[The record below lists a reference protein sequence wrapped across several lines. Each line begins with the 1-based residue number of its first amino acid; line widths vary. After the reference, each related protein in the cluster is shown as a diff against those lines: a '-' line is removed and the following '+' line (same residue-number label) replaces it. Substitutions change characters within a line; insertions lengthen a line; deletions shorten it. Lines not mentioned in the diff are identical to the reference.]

1 MELRVFSNTLEPLGA
16 IDELNTLIW
25 KIKYF
30 DVGTFS
36 LLAPI
41 TDNNSKLLLNG
52 NILVKHDGKQEVTDK
67 SGGIWRRAA
76 EITYV
81 HITTDENGQEQL
93 EAQGYMLSGWLSRRV
108 VTPQLNLTTTEQNIV
123 TTLVRNN
130 CGSGAAAR
138 RQFERFTILEQDDLG
153 GSAVEYSNDMYVDL
167 GLEVKGEAQAGKLGY
182 DILVNERERK
192 YGFYLYKGM
201 DLTADNNDGNTPCVF
216 SRDFDNVNE
225 QEYENSSENYKN
237 YAYVRGA
244 ADEAGS
250 QPVVEIDG
258 AAATGLALKEV
269 FCDASDIARSYDE
282 SGTTITI
289 PLTTYLQM
297 LRTRGKTE
305 LAGYIENVCF
315 TSGINTTSNLQFK
328 RDFNIG
334 DRVTCM
340 EKSWGIRLDARITEV
355 QETYQKGAETVEV
368 TFGESMPTL
377 VEKIRKVR

>member
-130 CGSGAAAR
+130 CGSGATVR

-192 YGFYLYKGM
+192 YGFYLY
-201 DLTADNNDGNTPCVF
+201 
-216 SRDFDNVNE
+216 
-225 QEYENSSENYKN
+225 
-237 YAYVRGA
+237 
-244 ADEAGS
+244 
-250 QPVVEIDG
+250 
-258 AAATGLALKEV
+258 TGIYT
-269 FCDASDIARSYDE
+269 D
-282 SGTTITI
+282 
-289 PLTTYLQM
+289 
-297 LRTRGKTE
+297 
-305 LAGYIENVCF
+305 
-315 TSGINTTSNLQFK
+315 
-328 RDFNIG
+328 
-334 DRVTCM
+334 
-340 EKSWGIRLDARITEV
+340 
-355 QETYQKGAETVEV
+355 
-368 TFGESMPTL
+368 
-377 VEKIRKVR
+377 